1 MADPHAP
8 SSQSTPEF
16 AHHWLLEP
24 GITFLNHGSFG
35 ACPRVVLEAQQAV
48 RDRIERDPVQ
58 FYKRELEG
66 LLDEAL
72 NELAWFLG
80 ADVHRLVFVPNTTT
94 GVNTVLQSVH
104 FESGDELLTTSHVYN
119 ACRNALADVA
129 EGAKAKLVEV
139 HVPFPIDSAEQVLET
154 VLDAV
159 TPRTRLALLD
169 HVTSP
174 TGVIFPIERLVREL
188 EARGVD
194 TLVDGAHAPGML
206 RVDLQALEAAYY
218 VGNCHK
224 WLCAP
229 KGSAFLYLGRQRKS
243 PIRPLAIGHGAN
255 SPRTDRSRL
264 RLEFDW
270 TGTYDPSAYLAVP
283 VAIRFLGSLLR
294 DGWSGVR
301 NRNRLTALRARR
313 QLCDELSLES
323 PCPDDMIGS
332 LAAIPLPEVP
342 AESVVQP
349 WGPDPLQE
357 ALYSRFRIEVPVSAW
372 PTPPRRLIRLSA
384 HLYNQPSDYD
394 LLTHA
399 LKELLAT

>member
-1 MADPHAP
+1 M
-8 SSQSTPEF
+8 
-16 AHHWLLEP
+16 
-24 GITFLNHGSFG
+24 
-35 ACPRVVLEAQQAV
+35 V
-48 RDRIERDPVQ
+48 
-58 FYKRELEG
+58 
-66 LLDEAL
+66 
-72 NELAWFLG
+72 
-80 ADVHRLVFVPNTTT
+80 
-94 GVNTVLQSVH
+94 
-104 FESGDELLTTSHVYN
+104 
-119 ACRNALADVA
+119 
-129 EGAKAKLVEV
+129 
-139 HVPFPIDSAEQVLET
+139 
-154 VLDAV
+154 
-159 TPRTRLALLD
+159 
-169 HVTSP
+169 
-174 TGVIFPIERLVREL
+174 
-188 EARGVD
+188 
-194 TLVDGAHAPGML
+194 
-206 RVDLQALEAAYY
+206 RVDLQAFEPAYY

-229 KGSAFLYLGRQRKS
+229 KGSAFLHLGRQGKS
-243 PIRPLAIGHGAN
+243 PIRPLAISHGAN

-357 ALYSRFRIEVPVSAW
+357 ALYSRFRIEVPVSSW